1 MINCSPDHTGPAE
14 ITLKNP
20 SSKPICMNQLFIS
33 FFVTSA
39 MSMLV
44 FIVLLLI
51 AITLQFRKQHSWFHW
66 SVRSFISG
74 FRLQLLNAEMRAQEA
89 IFRVIA
95 REIHDNIG
103 LTLTAVKHFLYRLK
117 PRQDPEDARYLK
129 GSMGMLSRAVDQL
142 RHISRSMNGDVLED
156 QGLVNALQQ
165 EVERINQLDHLQI
178 ALRVEGEEKNFETSR
193 EIAVLRMIQESINNV
208 IKHAKARM
216 IDIQL
221 KFSGNRL
228 DLQVSDDG
236 IGIGASL
243 KKQSTGN
250 GLINLYKRAEL
261 LQGFCNITSNEPKG
275 TTIAISIPI
284 IQ

>member
-1 MINCSPDHTGPAE
+1 
-14 ITLKNP
+14 
-20 SSKPICMNQLFIS
+20 MNQLFIS

-51 AITLQFRKQHSWFHW
+51 AITLQFRKKHSWFHW

-74 FRLQLLNAEMRAQEA
+74 FRFQLLNAEMRAQEA
-89 IFRVIA
+89 IFRVIS

-103 LTLTAVKHFLYRLK
+103 LTLTTVKHFLYRLK
-117 PRQDPEDARYLK
+117 PRQDPDDARYLK

-165 EVERINQLDHLQI
+165 EVDRINQLEHLQI
-178 ALRVEGEEKNFETSR
+178 ALRVEGEEKNFDTSR

-216 IDIQL
+216 IDIQVRY
-221 KFSGNRL
+221 SGNRL

-236 IGIGASL
+236 VGIGAALEKTS
-243 KKQSTGN
+243 KGS
-250 GLINLYKRAEL
+250 GLINLRKRAEL
-261 LQGFCNITSNEPKG
+261 LQGCCNITSNDPQG

-284 IQ
+284 I

>member
-1 MINCSPDHTGPAE
+1 
-14 ITLKNP
+14 
-20 SSKPICMNQLFIS
+20 MNQLFIS

-51 AITLQFRKQHSWFHW
+51 TITLQFRKKHSWFHW
-66 SVRSFISG
+66 SVRSFVSG
-74 FRLQLLNAEMRAQEA
+74 FRLQLLNTEMLAQEA
-89 IFRVIA
+89 IFRMIS

-117 PRQDPEDARYLK
+117 PRQDPDEARYLK
-129 GSMGMLSRAVDQL
+129 GSMGMLSRAMDQL
-142 RHISRSMNGDVLED
+142 RHISHSMNGDVLED

-165 EVERINQLDHLQI
+165 EVDRINQLDHLQI
-178 ALRVEGEEKNFETSR
+178 ALRVEGEEKNFETSK

-216 IDIQL
+216 VDIQL
-221 KFSGNRL
+221 RFSGNRL
-228 DLQVSDDG
+228 DLQVCDDG
-236 IGIGASL
+236 IGIGAAL
-243 KKQSTGN
+243 EKKVMGS
-250 GLINLYKRAEL
+250 GLINLHKRAEL
-261 LQGFCNITSNEPKG
+261 LQGCCKIISNQPKG

-284 IQ
+284 N